1 MILINAQQL
10 QTHAL
15 TDESHPLH
23 SQAVEYDRGVK
34 YLQKTYG
41 EQIKFIRPGF
51 PRKTKGYDAKGN
63 EVPNMR
69 EDSNPMLI
77 PLKANVQG
85 KTGKE
90 TWEICDNSKLLPNN
104 LWEAT
109 GRRSKSISEQIVV
122 DTKNESE
129 LAFFIYYKSPI
140 FSSGLLK
147 IDDPAADARMEG
159 DRARAELELQAALYQ
174 VLSDEEQLKVVAQAY
189 GMAGTANMHP
199 DSIRKQLKTIV
210 LNGETR
216 KKSDASARGVKEFL
230 EELKVTDSVRL
241 RSLIKVAEDNKQIVW
256 SPNGKFMVGDRE
268 ICKVPQADHHRKF
281 DYLCQHLLNPA
292 NRPKLQDLLRDI
304 VTKEYL
310 DKTTDEK
317 TFGWLGRMMEIQT
330 AFKKSEELKEL
341 VYGVFVTE

>member
-1 MILINAQQL
+1 MIIVNSKQL
-10 QTHAL
+10 ESTAF

-23 SQAVEYDRGVK
+23 SQAVEYDRGIK
-34 YLQKTYG
+34 YLSKTYG
-41 EQIKFIRPGF
+41 DQIKFVRPGY
-51 PRKTKGYDAKGN
+51 PQKTDGYDAKGN
-63 EVPNMR
+63 PAPNMKL
-69 EDSNPMLI
+69 DTPPMLI
-77 PLKANVQG
+77 PLKAKAIG

-90 TWEICDNSKLLPNN
+90 IWEVCDGTELLPNN
-104 LWEAT
+104 LWKAT
-109 GRRSKSISEQIVV
+109 GKRSKSISEQLVV
-122 DTKNESE
+122 NLRSEPE
-129 LAFFIYYKSPI
+129 LAFFLYYKSPA
-140 FSSGLLK
+140 FASGLLK

-159 DRARAELELQAALYQ
+159 DRARAELDLQSALYQ

-189 GMAGTANMHP
+189 GIAGTDKKHP
-199 DSIRKQLKTIV
+199 DSIRKELRGVV
-210 LNGETR
+210 LAGETK
-216 KKSDASARGVKEFL
+216 KKSDPSARGVKEFL
-230 EELKVTDSVRL
+230 DELKVTDSVRL

-256 SPNGKFMVGDRE
+256 NPNGKFMIGDRE

-304 VTKEYL
+304 VTKQYL

-330 AFKKSEELKEL
+330 AFKKAEELKEL